1 LLKFGHLT
9 LQLLVNGCGLKNEYS
24 QQLKTSQQVRTME
37 IQELLDKAKKRAGLN
52 SDYALAQSLG
62 FTKQAISKWRNDL
75 GAPDAEGA
83 LKLAGLAGIE
93 PVAALAVCELAKTR
107 DPDKTAFWKTIAAGG
122 VWRKR

>member
-1 LLKFGHLT
+1 MNVP
-9 LQLLVNGCGLKNEYS
+9 QL
-24 QQLKTSQQVRTME
+24 M
-37 IQELLDKAKKRAGLN
+37 DKAKERAGIT
-52 SDYALAQSLG
+52 SDYALAKTIAASQS
-62 FTKQAISKWRNDL
+62 KVSSWRTEVN
-75 GAPDAEGA
+75 APDAEGA